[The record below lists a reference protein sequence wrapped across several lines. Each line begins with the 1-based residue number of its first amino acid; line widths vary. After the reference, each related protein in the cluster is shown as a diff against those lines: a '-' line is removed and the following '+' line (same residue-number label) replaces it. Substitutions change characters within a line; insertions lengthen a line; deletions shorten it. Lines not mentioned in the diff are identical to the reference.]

1 MYLKTKVI
9 FLNSQTPD
17 IVPQYEGPVDLGSL
31 PSSPD
36 AFVAYSGEFS

>member
-1 MYLKTKVI
+1 MCLKTKVM

-17 IVPQYEGPVDLGSL
+17 IVPQYEGPIDLAAL
-31 PSSPD
+31 PSPD

>member
-1 MYLKTKVI
+1 MYLKTEVM

-17 IVPQYEGPVDLGSL
+17 IVPQYEGPVNLASL
-31 PSSPD
+31 PSPD